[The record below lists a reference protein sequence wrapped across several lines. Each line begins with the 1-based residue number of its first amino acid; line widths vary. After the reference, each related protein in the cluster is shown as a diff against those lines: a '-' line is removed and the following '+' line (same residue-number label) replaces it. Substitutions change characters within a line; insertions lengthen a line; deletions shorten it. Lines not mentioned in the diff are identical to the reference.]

1 MSSRNKKKNHQT
13 PDTGYEKCIR
23 MDQDAKASSKI
34 VSVECNTFLAEYESK
49 ESKFLHSTIIHY
61 YQIVI
66 MLITKSLIISNNL
79 INNLYVIQETL

>member
-34 VSVECNTFLAEYESK
+34 VSVECNTFLAEYEEMRRKVKNQRFSDFAHNRVL
-49 ESKFLHSTIIHY
+49 KFVFLTTNTQIYPILWLH
-61 YQIVI
+61 
-66 MLITKSLIISNNL
+66 
-79 INNLYVIQETL
+79 